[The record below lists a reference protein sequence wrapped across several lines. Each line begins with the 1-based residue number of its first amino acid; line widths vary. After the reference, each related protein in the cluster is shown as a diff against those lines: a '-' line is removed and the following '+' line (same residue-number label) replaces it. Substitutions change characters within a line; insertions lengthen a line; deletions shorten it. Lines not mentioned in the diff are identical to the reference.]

1 MVGDSSGGELALRNG
16 GRMIDIDAFMADA
29 VTRDTIPDISPNEH
43 YGTRGG
49 LEWGD
54 APFRLRA
61 GHVLDMKGST
71 LELDVDRVTD
81 AMILSEAPILLVPP
95 EISNIYGKTGEEAW
109 GSVLTHQRVQNVR
122 FVANFSKLVV
132 RARALGAKSL
142 RISGAGL
149 LGHDA
154 VIDNVELSDF
164 GAFGHECFPLWIAGT
179 DSGFDH
185 NALYTVDPAHVYD
198 EGGTVSR
205 ITNTRFVDY
214 VPAASNDQVTVR
226 MIVGTTSSEK
236 IIESP
241 WSEPGPY
248 RQIMRRAAEIIDPV
262 TGTVDKP
269 IGTPNI
275 VQACTIYQSLQG
287 LVDGNDSHGA
297 SIFYY
302 SDFCRSKGVHITA
315 RNVAKGGTWG
325 MVVRLSPTAGGAP
338 TFPEQF
344 SAEDFV
350 IEKFECDAGAG
361 DVYVNADLPNTS
373 SRYIRNIAID
383 ERLRIV
389 NEGDRA
395 GVVKIPAPA
404 SSRKGCN
411 PFGR

>member
-1 MVGDSSGGELALRNG
+1 
-16 GRMIDIDAFMADA
+16 MIDIDAFMADA

-43 YGTRGG
+43 YGTRGC
-49 LEWGD
+49 LEWEPG
-54 APFRLRA
+54 AWRLRS

-81 AMILSEAPILLVPP
+81 AMILSEAPILLVPS
-95 EISNIYGKTGEEAW
+95 EIGNVYGKTGEEAW
-109 GSVLTHQRVQNVR
+109 GSVLTHQRVVNVR

-179 DSGFDH
+179 DSGYDH
-185 NALYTVDPAHVYD
+185 NALYSVHPAHIYD
-198 EGGTVSR
+198 EDGTVSR
-205 ITNTRFVDY
+205 ISNYRFVDY
-214 VPAASNDQVTVR
+214 VPEASNDQVTIA

-248 RQIMRRAAEIIDPV
+248 RQIMRRECALVDNTATA
-262 TGTVDKP
+262 TGQ
-269 IGTPNI
+269 NI
-275 VQACTIYQSLQG
+275 VQGLTAYQSFKATISR
-287 LVDGNDSHGA
+287 NKTRGA
-297 SIFYY
+297 LIGYY

-315 RNVAKGGTWG
+315 DNSFMGGTWG
-325 MVVRLSPTAGGAP
+325 AVVRLSPTAGGAP

-361 DVYVNADLPNTS
+361 DVYVNADLPNTAT
-373 SRYIRNIAID
+373 RYIRNIAID